1 MIKNN
6 MLALLVQIGVAV
18 FISPLLGVMFDWTIG
33 VILAGIGLF
42 VLYIFIGTKMTS
54 TQSASEDLLS
64 VIAPSFLGFIVLYLA
79 LADRQDYNGSLG
91 IISIDPIILWYFY
104 NPIGTVPGMMI
115 DWIDQPVFEF
125 LVYIL
130 MTLMPTFL
138 LWVGLLRRRKLKIK
152 MEVSK

>member
-6 MLALLVQIGVAV
+6 LLALLVQIAVAV
-18 FISPLLGVMFDWTIG
+18 FISPLLGMMFDWTIA

-64 VIAPSFLGFIVLYLA
+64 VTAPSFLGFIVLYLA

-104 NPIGTVPGMMI
+104 NPIGTAPGLMI
-115 DWIDQPVFEF
+115 DWIDRPVFEF
-125 LVYIL
+125 LVYIF
-130 MTLMPTFL
+130 MTPMPTFL
-138 LWVGLLRRRKLKIK
+138 LWVGLLRRRKIN
-152 MEVSK
+152 